1 MKANFIEKTCEIKT
15 KHATFPIKFY
25 APAWAKGYKCEPG
38 TCGLCCIV
46 QRPEKVPDQFL
57 DIFPKLI
64 CGFYDL
70 EQKKCK
76 RYLQRR
82 FGCRVF
88 PFIFGVEE
96 GAIVTSTMLGCPA
109 TNSNLEIDSG
119 VIVRALSDPYILR
132 AIVEMDILYK
142 EAKNNEMWKE
152 ADRFWVSLSDE
163 VRNFFK
169 RKKSFPFVSELKD
182 LVFDAADDFLEIPK
196 LKREHSELPPWSKLV
211 FNVARGYIAT
221 RFESC
226 RVYYIKVRGSETIMI
241 SVDSELRDRR
251 EVRFKTP
258 EKSPDLELDN
268 GAHNLFNN
276 YVSLMFKR
284 PFLSLAATCLEFGPR
299 HVPVYLSELLVGSL
313 VSLEIGAA
321 IISSRDELTRVDRDT
336 MREIISFSEPV
347 VLNQFEM
354 LSLRVIP
361 IEYIQKKPDFS
372 AVGYK
377 SKKKSCGF

>member
-1 MKANFIEKTCEIKT
+1 MKASFIEKTCEVKT
-15 KHATFPIKFY
+15 KHATFPIRFH
-25 APAWAKGYKCEPG
+25 APIWAKGYKCEPG

-46 QRPEKVPDQFL
+46 QRPEKVPNRFL
-57 DIFPKLI
+57 DVFPKLI
-64 CGFYDL
+64 CGYYDP
-70 EQKKCK
+70 EKKKC
-76 RYLQRR
+76 RRHLQRR

-96 GAIVTSTMLGCPA
+96 GVVVTSLNLGCPA
-109 TNSNLEIDSG
+109 TNSSLEVDPR
-119 VIVRALSDPYILR
+119 VLVRALSDPYILR

-142 EAKNNEMWKE
+142 EAKNNELWKE
-152 ADRFWVSLSDE
+152 ADRFWVSLSDK
-163 VRNFFK
+163 VRSFFD

-182 LVFDAADDFLEIPK
+182 LVFEAADDFLDIPK
-196 LKREHSELPPWSKLV
+196 LKREHGELPPWSKLV

-226 RVYYIKVRGSETIMI
+226 RAYYIKVRGSETTMI
-241 SVDSELRDRR
+241 SVDSQLQDRR
-251 EVRFKTP
+251 EVKFKTP
-258 EKSPDLELDN
+258 EGPSELELDK
-268 GAHNLFNN
+268 GARDLFSD

-284 PFLSLAATCLEFGPR
+284 PFLSLAATCLELGPR
-299 HVPVYLSELLVGSL
+299 YVPMYLSELLVGSL

-321 IISSRDELTRVDRDT
+321 VISSRDELRRVDRDT

-361 IEYIQKKPDFS
+361 MEYIQRNPVFR
-372 AVGYK
+372 GRL
-377 SKKKSCGF
+377 